1 LGNEASSQPST
12 TQDLP
17 VIVEDLE
24 HIAFGNILEVELQHA
39 ANNNTFT
46 TVTRSSQNV
55 RGPDSTQ
62 TNGGILHQSPP
73 RAPLP
78 IQVIQEN
85 AELEQLQVE
94 DWEDDIIEDK
104 AVEEAELAKV
114 QQEIERLRQEQEAI
128 TRRQAIAQRVETGR
142 QYINRERATLEELQ
156 YAIDILCQ

>member
-1 LGNEASSQPST
+1 
-12 TQDLP
+12 
-17 VIVEDLE
+17 
-24 HIAFGNILEVELQHA
+24 
-39 ANNNTFT
+39 
-46 TVTRSSQNV
+46 
-55 RGPDSTQ
+55 
-62 TNGGILHQSPP
+62 
-73 RAPLP
+73 LP

-128 TRRQAIAQRVETGR
+128 TRRHAIAQRVEIGR

-156 YAIDILCQ
+156 YAIDILCQQEQRQESPLEQPYNQPNPHPQPRPPSSQIQIP